1 MKTNTVVVGAS
12 ELLSVDRITATDAVL
27 LTEPGDPALSG
38 QAEVTLQYRAHG
50 SEAPAKVY
58 LEADGTLRAQLL
70 NPTRAVASG
79 QSLVVYLGDRVI
91 CEATIE
97 EAFRQENGQ

>member
-12 ELLSVDRITATDAVL
+12 ELLNVDGITATDTVL
-27 LTEPGDPALSG
+27 LTDPDDPALSG
-38 QAEVTLQYRAHG
+38 QVEVTLQYRAHG
-50 SEAPAKVY
+50 SEVPAKVY

-79 QSLVVYLGDRVI
+79 QSLVVYLGDRAI

-97 EAFRQENGQ
+97 EAFRQEKGH